1 MIQKGATMITID
13 ENKCTL
19 CELCVPVCVRRILA
33 PGETSI
39 VVTDPSLCHFCGQCK
54 AVCPTDAPQFS
65 HLNEEEFEPI
75 PEAVEAYEPS
85 AFLRFL
91 RRRRSLRV
99 YQKRPVE
106 EEKLRMILEAGRFA
120 PTEVN
125 HQGCEYVVVNGRK
138 TMDQVCFLAIQGF
151 QKKWEWAEG
160 EMNNLRQ
167 DKKTTAD
174 EKTLRYYLIVWD
186 RIAKKWKEGVDQF
199 LHNAPA
205 LIIIHIRENLT
216 STPGVDTALAA
227 MPMVLMAETLGLGT
241 CINGNVKI
249 AVENS
254 EDLRRFL
261 KIPADHR
268 VHVAFTVG
276 YPDIKYLRMVAR
288 NPARIGWIKDS
299 AKS

>member
-1 MIQKGATMITID
+1 MITID

-19 CELCVPVCVRRILA
+19 CGLCVPVCVRRILE
-33 PGETSI
+33 PRETS
-39 VVTDPSLCHFCGQCK
+39 VVVSDPSLCHFCGQCK
-54 AVCPTDAPQFS
+54 AVCPTNAPSFT
-65 HLNEEEFEPI
+65 HLKEEEFEPI
-75 PEAVEAYEPS
+75 PEMVETFEPS
-85 AFLRFL
+85 VFLRFL

-106 EEKLRMILEAGRFA
+106 TEKLKMIVEAGRFA

-125 HQGCEYVVVNGRK
+125 HQGCEYTVVNGREVL
-138 TMDQVCFLAIQGF
+138 DQVCSLAIQGF
-151 QKKWEWAEG
+151 QKKRKWAEE

-167 DKKTTAD
+167 GKKTVAD

-205 LIIIHIRENLT
+205 LIIIHIKENLT
-216 STPGVDTALAA
+216 SSPGVDSGLAA

-241 CINGNVKI
+241 CINGNVNV

-254 EDLRRFL
+254 GELRRFL
-261 KIPADHR
+261 KIPANHQ
-268 VHVAFTVG
+268 VPVAFTVG
-276 YPDIKYLRMVAR
+276 YPEAKYLRMVAR
-288 NPARIGWIKDS
+288 NPAKIEWINNIPGRS
-299 AKS
+299 